1 MTLDAPKMNNLI
13 YRPSSSLSLPFSGDP
28 ATGGSGPRPGV
39 GREPQRPD
47 PAAEVPAA
55 EAQGRR
61 RLQRGGRPAGQA
73 HPARRHSDEKSR

>member
-1 MTLDAPKMNNLI
+1 MTLDAPKMNNI
-13 YRPSSSLSLPFSGDP
+13 SNIPSSSLSLPFSGDP

-55 EAQGRR
+55 EAQGGR
-61 RLQRGGRPAGQA
+61 RLGRGGRRAGQA
-73 HPARRHSDEKSR
+73 HPARRDTGEKSR